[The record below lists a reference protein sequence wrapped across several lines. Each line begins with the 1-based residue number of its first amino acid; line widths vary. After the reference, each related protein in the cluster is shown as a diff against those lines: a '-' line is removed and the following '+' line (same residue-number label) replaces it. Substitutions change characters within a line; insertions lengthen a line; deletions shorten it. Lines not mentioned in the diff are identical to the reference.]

1 MKIFHLSASSIPWEE
16 KMTRF
21 FQQLETSGRVWHP
34 PCHERM
40 ETTTK
45 EAAVKKTFLLLFI
58 LAGTTLALSGC
69 GPWGSWGGHGHNHGQ
84 NHAHYPGCGHPG
96 Y

>member
-1 MKIFHLSASSIPWEE
+1 MEIFHLSGSSILRSAKNHP
-16 KMTRF
+16 F
-21 FQQLETSGRVWHP
+21 FSQLQAGGRVWHS

-40 ETTTK
+40 AATTK
-45 EAAVKKTFLLLFI
+45 EAAMKKTFLLLFI
-58 LAGTTLALSGC
+58 LAGMTLTLSGC
-69 GPWGSWGGHGHNHGQ
+69 GPWGCWGGHGHNHGQ